1 MWNFQQALAK
11 YASDHW
17 VTILI
22 VLLTLLIYRF
32 VLSDSIVLSLFFV
45 LSLSYQK
52 TVYISSISCLCF

>member
-1 MWNFQQALAK
+1 MWNFQQTLAK

-45 LSLSYQK
+45 LSLYQK

>member
-11 YASDHW
+11 CASDHW

-32 VLSDSIVLSLFFV
+32 VLSDSIVLSLVFV
-45 LSLSYQK
+45 LSLYQK

>member
-32 VLSDSIVLSLFFV
+32 VLSDSIVLSLVFV
-45 LSLSYQK
+45 LSLYQK

>member
-22 VLLTLLIYRF
+22 VLLTLLIYKF
-32 VLSDSIVLSLFFV
+32 VLSDSIVLSLVFV
-45 LSLSYQK
+45 LSLYQK